1 MSDVAGSVALITG
14 GGSGMGRAIA
24 ESLAADGALVAVCGR
39 RPEPL
44 DDTVARCE
52 ALGARA
58 LAVPTDVRDPDAVQA
73 CVDRVVAELGTPEL
87 LVNSAAGNF
96 ICPAIDLSPNGWRA
110 VVDIVLN
117 GTFYT
122 SRAVARALRD
132 AGRGGS
138 ILNIVA
144 TYAWTGNPGTVHSA
158 SAKAGVLNLTKTLA
172 VEWAPLGIRVNAMAP
187 GPVDTEAASAQLF
200 PTEEIRARMA
210 AEIPAGRLGTLDDVV
225 WAARFLLSPR
235 SSYITGECLTV
246 DGGEVL
252 EQGMFAHS
260 EASPRG

>member
-1 MSDVAGSVALITG
+1 
-14 GGSGMGRAIA
+14 
-24 ESLAADGALVAVCGR
+24 
-39 RPEPL
+39 
-44 DDTVARCE
+44 
-52 ALGARA
+52 LG
-58 LAVPTDVRDPDAVQA
+58 P
-73 CVDRVVAELGTPEL
+73 PEL

-158 SAKAGVLNLTKTLA
+158 AAKAGVLNLTRTLA

-187 GPVDTEAASAQLF
+187 GPVDTEAASAHLF

-235 SSYITGECLTV
+235 SSYITGDCLTL

-252 EQGMFAHS
+252 EKGMFAHS

>member
-1 MSDVAGSVALITG
+1 VSEVTGKVVLITG
-14 GGSGMGRAIA
+14 GGSGMGRALA

-39 RPEPL
+39 RPEAL
-44 DDTVARCE
+44 DETVARCE

-58 LAVPTDVRDPDAVQA
+58 LAIPTDVRDPEAVQA
-73 CVDRVVAELGTPEL
+73 CVDRVVAELGPPEL

-117 GTFYT
+117 GTFYC
-122 SRAVARALRD
+122 SSAVARALRD

-138 ILNIVA
+138 ILNVVA
-144 TYAWTGNPGTVHSA
+144 TYAWTGNPGTAHSA
-158 SAKAGVLNLTKTLA
+158 AAKAGVWNLTRTLA
-172 VEWAPLGIRVNAMAP
+172 VEWAPLGIRVNAIAP
-187 GPVDTEAASAQLF
+187 GPVATEAASAHLF
-200 PTEEIRARMA
+200 PTEEIRAQMA

-235 SSYITGECLTV
+235 SSYITGDCLTL
-246 DGGEVL
+246 DGGQVL
-252 EQGMFAHS
+252 ERGMFAHS
-260 EASPRG
+260 VSVRPG

>member
-1 MSDVAGSVALITG
+1 LSDVQGKVALITG

-44 DDTVARCE
+44 DETVARCE

-58 LAVPTDVRDPDAVQA
+58 IAVPTDVRDPDGVQA
-73 CVDRVVAELGTPEL
+73 LVDRVVAELGPPEL

-132 AGRGGS
+132 AGRGGA
-138 ILNIVA
+138 ILNIIA

-158 SAKAGVLNLTKTLA
+158 AAKAGVLNLTRTLA
-172 VEWAPLGIRVNAMAP
+172 AEWAPLGIRVNAMAP
-187 GPVDTEAASAQLF
+187 GPVATEAASAHLF
-200 PTEEIRARMA
+200 PTAEIRAAMA

-225 WAARFLLSPR
+225 WSARFLLSPR
-235 SSYITGECLTV
+235 SSYITGDCLTV

-252 EQGMFAHS
+252 ERGMFARS
-260 EASPRG
+260 EGAG

>member
-1 MSDVAGSVALITG
+1 LSEVTGKVALITG

-39 RPEPL
+39 RTEPL
-44 DDTVARCE
+44 EETVARCT

-58 LAVPTDVRDPDAVQA
+58 LAVPTDVRDPAAVQTL
-73 CVDRVVAELGTPEL
+73 VDRVVAELGPPEL

-96 ICPAIDLSPNGWRA
+96 LSPAIDLSPNGWRA
-110 VVDIVLN
+110 VVEIVLN

-122 SRAVARALRD
+122 SQAVARALRD
-132 AGRGGS
+132 AARGGS

-158 SAKAGVLNLTKTLA
+158 AAKAGVLNLTKTLA

-187 GPVDTEAASAQLF
+187 GPVDTEAASAHLF
-200 PTEEIRARMA
+200 PTEEIRSAMA
-210 AEIPAGRLGTLDDVV
+210 GEIPAGRLGTLEDVV

-235 SSYITGECLTV
+235 SSYITGDCLTL

-252 EQGMFAHS
+252 ERGMFAHS
-260 EASPRG
+260 QAAPKA